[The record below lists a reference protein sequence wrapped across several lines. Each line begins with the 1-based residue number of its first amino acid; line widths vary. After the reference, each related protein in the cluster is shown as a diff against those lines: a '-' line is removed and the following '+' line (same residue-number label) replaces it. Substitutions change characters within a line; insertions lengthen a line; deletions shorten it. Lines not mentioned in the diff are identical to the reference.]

1 MEKYEEN
8 DQSTDLK
15 IDQSRERKIEQY
27 FFVAHGTG
35 ILSHCQTM
43 HSIGA
48 VFLLEAVIV
57 FSITIQHK
65 VSQLANV
72 VHRRCGQGYCGRA
85 QAAACCGGFGQLRG
99 IRPAN
104 KQ

>member
-1 MEKYEEN
+1 MKKMTKV
-8 DQSTDLK
+8 QILK
-15 IDQSRERKIEQY
+15 LTKVESVK
-27 FFVAHGTG
+27 
-35 ILSHCQTM
+35 LSNIFLSLTAQAYSLTVSQCTPLAQF
-43 HSIGA
+43 
-48 VFLLEAVIV
+48 FLLEAVIV